1 MGFQTP
7 QHPLRELLPKLRKG
21 EIQLPDFQRGYVWEV
36 EQVRELLVSIARG
49 HPMGVVMTLQLDSA
63 PGMESDAQYTG
74 IPENIIVLA
83 EEILS
88 SMKPLPEPR

>member
-1 MGFQTP
+1 MGVYWNQA
-7 QHPLRELLPKLRKG
+7 G
-21 EIQLPDFQRGYVWEV
+21 EITLG
-36 EQVRELLVSIARG
+36 
-49 HPMGVVMTLQLDSA
+49 GVVMTLQLDSA